1 VKDALVV
8 SFRPVKR
15 FLLAF
20 IFFSCTCLCAKPATP
35 EQVAAECERQMSTGI
50 CITRPDRSTISPGQ
64 TMLLSGFG
72 RVSYSAYLDYLDL
85 YNPKFPSDP
94 AMCKLALH
102 YMKTQPG
109 GDHDKIARAMWS
121 PSSEAL
127 AKESAES
134 ARETGIKVALL
145 ILVAVVVTLIGRRH
159 SN

>member
-1 VKDALVV
+1 VKVAHIISLG
-8 SFRPVKR
+8 SVKH
-15 FLLAF
+15 FVLTLLF
-20 IFFSCTCLCAKPATP
+20 VNCTCLSAKPATP
-35 EQVAAECERQMSTGI
+35 EQVATECERQMSTGI

-94 AMCKLALH
+94 AMCRLALH

-109 GDHDKIARAMWS
+109 SDHDKIARAMWS
-121 PSSEAL
+121 PSSEVL

-134 ARETGIKVALL
+134 ARETGIKVALF
-145 ILVAVVVTLIGRRH
+145 ILVAIAATSIGPRH
-159 SN
+159 